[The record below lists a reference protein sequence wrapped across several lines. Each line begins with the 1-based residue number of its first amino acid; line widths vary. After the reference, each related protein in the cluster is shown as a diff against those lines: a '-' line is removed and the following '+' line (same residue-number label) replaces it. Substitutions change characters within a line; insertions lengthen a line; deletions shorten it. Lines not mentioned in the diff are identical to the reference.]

1 MLLFASHLKPR
12 LRGPRK
18 MLTRVLYFFIKDA
31 VKSHSLTS
39 KCLAADPQWYMRYT
53 DLVSL
58 SHLISLSVPSASF
71 QCYLLTFPNLFPK
84 RYTWCFRSFTVIYL
98 HHFLHSTFFLPVFQ
112 TVLTCHTLQLVLLML
127 YHCPQ
132 LPAEVGC
139 PSQNI
144 VNSRCSIPKG
154 LQTQQPCKKNRSWQH
169 LNVVITKLWGELH
182 PYLNVCPDFHPGN
195 TWSML

>member
-18 MLTRVLYFFIKDA
+18 MLTWVLYFFIKDS

-58 SHLISLSVPSASF
+58 SHLISSSVSSASF
-71 QCYLLTFPNLFPK
+71 QCYLLTFPSLFPK

-98 HHFLHSTFFLPVFQ
+98 HHFLYSTFFLPVSNCFD
-112 TVLTCHTLQLVLLML
+112 M
-127 YHCPQ
+127 
-132 LPAEVGC
+132 
-139 PSQNI
+139 
-144 VNSRCSIPKG
+144 
-154 LQTQQPCKKNRSWQH
+154 
-169 LNVVITKLWGELH
+169 
-182 PYLNVCPDFHPGN
+182 PYLAASPPDAISLSSAPQWSLLPFPEHSKQQMQHPKR
-195 TWSML
+195 TADTAAMQKE